1 MEELTSFFFFKM
13 SNKISRENTTEHELN
28 ALHAQLTEVNN
39 STHTEMMR
47 ILVKMAKDIKCMK
60 YEIKKLKLK
69 VNEPFEL
76 PEEIVRDIRE
86 SKETSS
92 KAYLQSA
99 RDHEQLEDLERRL
112 REASQAAA
120 EANSKAADAQT
131 KTEELAQENQKM
143 NDDIK
148 VIKYELKRLRDKVR
162 DLEAVEIPSVPDD
175 LLERVNAATAK
186 ATQASSDANDASSN
200 ARDAS
205 SRAQSAQSQATA
217 ASSAASA
224 AQAAASEAGSRVQ
237 QLQAENE
244 KLRNDLKCLKYE
256 VKKLKEKPEP
266 EPVEREVPVI
276 PDELYE
282 RVDKAESQ
290 STQAADRA
298 NRADSKATEAA
309 NKARDAQSVAHDAN
323 SRIAEIT
330 KENDKLKSDM
340 ACLKYEVKKL
350 KDAPAPEQQ
359 PVVIPDEFVNQI
371 KDAQS
376 QSTRA
381 YDKASQ
387 AHRDITSIQT
397 NSTET
402 KERVETLVA
411 ENQKLKDDIK
421 CMKYEVK
428 KILGKVQDIEDA
440 PKEREVS
447 IPGDL
452 LSRVEEAT
460 NKSSKASDKA
470 DGASSKAQDASYK
483 ADLLKV
489 ENEKLRNDL
498 KCLKYEVKKLKEN
511 QKDQDVKETRKIN
524 NTMH

>member
-1 MEELTSFFFFKM
+1 M
-13 SNKISRENTTEHELN
+13 
-28 ALHAQLTEVNN
+28 
-39 STHTEMMR
+39 
-47 ILVKMAKDIKCMK
+47 
-60 YEIKKLKLK
+60 
-69 VNEPFEL
+69 
-76 PEEIVRDIRE
+76 
-86 SKETSS
+86 
-92 KAYLQSA
+92 
-99 RDHEQLEDLERRL
+99 
-112 REASQAAA
+112 
-120 EANSKAADAQT
+120 
-131 KTEELAQENQKM
+131 
-143 NDDIK
+143 
-148 VIKYELKRLRDKVR
+148 
-162 DLEAVEIPSVPDD
+162 
-175 LLERVNAATAK
+175 
-186 ATQASSDANDASSN
+186 
-200 ARDAS
+200 
-205 SRAQSAQSQATA
+205 
-217 ASSAASA
+217 
-224 AQAAASEAGSRVQ
+224 
-237 QLQAENE
+237 
-244 KLRNDLKCLKYE
+244 
-256 VKKLKEKPEP
+256 LKEKPEP

-511 QKDQDVKETRKIN
+511 QKDHDVKETRKIN